1 LLHGLG
7 DTSRLFKRLRK
18 YLEDRGWD
26 VHTLD
31 LIPNN
36 GKAGLE
42 VLARQ
47 ARDYIRRVFPTN
59 QPIDLIGFS
68 MGGLVARYYVQ
79 RLGGLARVH
88 RLITI
93 STPHRGTWTAYLLRR
108 KGVRQMRP
116 GSTFLRDLESDSD
129 SLNRLQFTS
138 IWTPTDLMILPAHSS
153 AMPEATV
160 VRHVVSHHARMA
172 GNERVMQ
179 SVETALRA

>member
-1 LLHGLG
+1 
-7 DTSRLFKRLRK
+7 
-18 YLEDRGWD
+18 
-26 VHTLD
+26 
-31 LIPNN
+31 
-36 GKAGLE
+36 
-42 VLARQ
+42 VLAHQ
-47 ARDYIRRVFPTN
+47 AQDYIHRAFPAH

-79 RLGGLARVH
+79 RLGGLSRVH

-93 STPHRGTWTAYLLRR
+93 STPHCGTWTAYLLRR

-129 SLNRLQFTS
+129 TLNRLQFTS
-138 IWTPTDLMILPAHSS
+138 IWTPTDLMILPARSS
-153 AMPEATV
+153 VLPEAKM

-179 SVETALRA
+179 SVERALRT